1 LSDKYKVTVEVWG
14 KVKDGRTKIL
24 LSKKPGQPIK
34 HLAQT
39 TPYQNK
45 LYHFDFA
52 YNVLKIGAVNHS
64 VSAVFLHLHD
74 GGFCRMFR
82 SKFKGAV
89 FNILVG
95 FGLD

>member
-45 LYHFDFA
+45 LLQNWDILSQEQTTKLTEESQKTKPLVRPIVVA
-52 YNVLKIGAVNHS
+52 T
-64 VSAVFLHLHD
+64 
-74 GGFCRMFR
+74 GFK
-82 SKFKGAV
+82 S
-89 FNILVG
+89 
-95 FGLD
+95 